1 MFKFIKKLFG
11 FDSEIV
17 KVNEQ
22 QLVHDVV
29 VDVKPKRKK
38 SVKKPAEAGSIVQD
52 KPRRGRKPKKKD

>member
-17 KVNEQ
+17 KVDEQ
-22 QLVHDVV
+22 QLVND

-38 SVKKPAEAGSIVQD
+38 SVKKPAEAGSVVQD